1 MARRKGSKVAEM
13 KRKVFIGFVGLLIA
27 FQLPFAGTA
36 FSAGGTVDAKTVER
50 LENLIKAQQ
59 QQLELLQQE
68 VAELKKVTADA
79 QTQAMSAKAVAD
91 EMKTASLVTVEKAVT
106 SGSDK
111 VKLAIS
117 GQVNRAMNVVDDG
130 DDTEAYFV
138 DNSASGS
145 RFRLVG
151 TAVLND
157 DLTLGTRMELGFA
170 PNSSSK
176 VNQDDMEIDD
186 LFDQRYADISLASKR
201 FGKLFLGK
209 GDTSSNNTAE
219 VDLSGTDVVQYAS
232 IADIAGGMLFVQ
244 SSDDKVSGIKV
255 KDAFKDFDGLSRKD
269 RLRYDTPKFKGAH
282 LSASWISDKRW
293 DTALWWGGEGYGFK
307 MGAAAA
313 IAYINTEKL
322 IEDSYYED
330 SDYQYDGSFSILH
343 ENTGLNFTLSGGMQE
358 VDHQSDPNNVYAKIG
373 WRTDLIS
380 YGKTSFGV
388 DYAWSDNITAENDDG
403 NSFGIAAVQQF
414 NDYGAELYAQFRNFS
429 LNRDVE
435 PNVED
440 LNVFTVG
447 TRVKF

>member
-1 MARRKGSKVAEM
+1 MARRKVSKVTEM

-36 FSAGGTVDAKTVER
+36 FSAGGTVDVKTVER

-68 VAELKKVTADA
+68 VAELKKITSDA

-106 SGSDK
+106 SGSK
-111 VKLAIS
+111 RVKLAVS
-117 GQVNRAMNVVDDG
+117 GQINRAMNIVDDG

-138 DNSASGS
+138 DSDASNSK
-145 RFRLVG
+145 FRLVG
-151 TAVLND
+151 TAKID
-157 DLTLGTRMELGFA
+157 EDLTLGTRLELAVA
-170 PNSSSK
+170 PNESSD
-176 VNQDDMEIDD
+176 VNQNDAESGDF
-186 LFDQRYADISLASKR
+186 FDQRYADISLSSKR
-201 FGKLFLGK
+201 FGKLYLGK
-209 GDTSSNNTAE
+209 GDTASNNTAE
-219 VDLSGTDVVQYAS
+219 VDLSGTDIIQYAS
-232 IADIAGGMLFVQ
+232 IADIVGGMFFVE
-244 SSDDKVSGIKV
+244 SDSNDLAGITIS
-255 KDAFKDFDGLSRKD
+255 DAFKDFDGLSRKS

-282 LSASWISDKRW
+282 LSASWISDQRW
-293 DTALWWGGEGYGFK
+293 DTALWWGGKGYGFK
-307 MGAAAA
+307 VGAAAA
-313 IAYINTEKL
+313 LAYINTEKNG
-322 IEDSYYED
+322 ED
-330 SDYQYDGSFSILH
+330 SDYQYDGSLSILH
-343 ENTGLNFTLSGGMQE
+343 EDTGLNFTLSGGMQE
-358 VDHQSDPNNVYAKIG
+358 VDHQSDPSNVYAKVG

-380 YGKTSFGV
+380 YGKTSFGI
-388 DYAWSDNITAENDDG
+388 DYAWSDNITTENDDG

-429 LNRDVE
+429 LDRDVE

>member
-1 MARRKGSKVAEM
+1 MVRRKVSKVTEM

-36 FSAGGTVDAKTVER
+36 FSAGGTVDVKTVER

-59 QQLELLQQE
+59 QQLEMLQQE
-68 VAELKKVTADA
+68 VAELKKTTADA

-111 VKLAIS
+111 VKLVLS
-117 GQVNRAMNVVDDG
+117 GQINRAMNIVDDG

-138 DNSASGS
+138 DSDASNSK
-145 RFRLVG
+145 FRLVG
-151 TAVLND
+151 TVKVDD
-157 DLTLGTRMELGFA
+157 DLTIGTRMEMALA
-170 PNSSSK
+170 PNESSDVS
-176 VNQDDMEIDD
+176 QDNAESGDF
-186 LFDQRYADISLASKR
+186 FDQRYADLSLESKR
-201 FGKLFLGK
+201 FGKVFLGK
-209 GDTSSNNTAE
+209 GDTASNNSAE
-219 VDLSGTDVVQYAS
+219 VDLSGTDLVQYAS
-232 IADIAGGMLFVQ
+232 IADIAGGMQFVE
-244 SSDDKVSGIKV
+244 SSSNNLTGISVS
-255 KDAFKDFDGLSRKD
+255 DAFKDFDGLSRKS
-269 RLRYDTPKFKGAH
+269 RLRYDTPTFKGAK
-282 LSASWISDKRW
+282 LATSWISDKRW
-293 DTALWWGGEGYGFK
+293 DAALFWGGKGYGFK
-307 MGAAAA
+307 AGAAAA
-313 IAYINTEKL
+313 FANINTEKNG
-322 IEDSYYED
+322 EN

-358 VDHQSDPNNVYAKIG
+358 VDHQSDPSNVYAKVG

-380 YGKTSFGV
+380 YGKTSFGI
-388 DYAWSDNITAENDDG
+388 DYAWSDNITTENDDG

-429 LNRDVE
+429 LDRDVE

>member
-1 MARRKGSKVAEM
+1 
-13 KRKVFIGFVGLLIA
+13 
-27 FQLPFAGTA
+27 
-36 FSAGGTVDAKTVER
+36 
-50 LENLIKAQQ
+50 LEI
-59 QQLELLQQE
+59 LQQE
-68 VAELKKVTADA
+68 VAELKKTTADA
-79 QTQAMSAKAVAD
+79 QAQAMSAKAVAD

-117 GQVNRAMNVVDDG
+117 GQVNRAVNVVDDG
-130 DDTEAYFV
+130 ADTEAYFV
-138 DNSASGS
+138 DNSASNS

-157 DLTLGTRMELGFA
+157 DLTLGTRMELGFS
-170 PNSSSK
+170 PNASSK
-176 VNQDDMEIDD
+176 VNQDNMETSDS
-186 LFDQRYADISLASKR
+186 FDQRYADISLSSKR

-219 VDLSGTDVVQYAS
+219 VDLSGTTVVQYAS

-244 SSDDKVSGIKV
+244 SSNDKFPDPLVSV
-255 KDAFKDFDGLSRKD
+255 SDAFKDFDGLSRKN

-282 LSASWISDKRW
+282 LSASWISDQRW
-293 DTALWWGGEGYGFK
+293 DTALWWGGKGYGFK
-307 MGAAAA
+307 VGTAAA
-313 IAYINTEKL
+313 IAYIN
-322 IEDSYYED
+322 DED

-343 ENTGLNFTLSGGMQE
+343 EDTVLNFTLSGGMQE
-358 VDHQSDPNNVYAKIG
+358 VDHQSDPSNVWAMVG

-380 YGKTSFGV
+380 YGKTSFGI
-388 DYAWSDNITAENDDG
+388 DYGWSDNLEAENDDG
-403 NSFGIAAVQQF
+403 NSFGVAAVQQF

-429 LNRDVE
+429 LDRDAG
-435 PNVED
+435 PNFED